1 MITTIMAALLCAL
14 ASGLRHFFKDKE
26 EVEEK
31 EELKTEEHEIKASA
45 DKEKLGG
52 IFMPWRPF
60 EVKFVVFSVHLFD
73 QLLKNQYSRP
83 PLLGSGSEPSV

>member
-1 MITTIMAALLCAL
+1 MAALLCAL

-60 EVKFVVFSVHLFD
+60 EVKFVVFSV
-73 QLLKNQYSRP
+73 QTI
-83 PLLGSGSEPSV
+83 

>member
-1 MITTIMAALLCAL
+1 MAALLCAL

-31 EELKTEEHEIKASA
+31 EELKTEELKTEEHEIKASA

-60 EVKFVVFSVHLFD
+60 EVKFVVFSV
-73 QLLKNQYSRP
+73 QTI
-83 PLLGSGSEPSV
+83 

>member
-1 MITTIMAALLCAL
+1 MAALLCAL

-31 EELKTEEHEIKASA
+31 EELKTEEHENKASA

-52 IFMPWRPF
+52 SFRPWRPF
-60 EVKFVVFSVHLFD
+60 EVKFVVFSV
-73 QLLKNQYSRP
+73 QTI
-83 PLLGSGSEPSV
+83 

>member
-52 IFMPWRPF
+52 IFRPRRPF
-60 EVKFVVFSVHLFD
+60 EVKFVVFSV
-73 QLLKNQYSRP
+73 QTI
-83 PLLGSGSEPSV
+83 

>member
-31 EELKTEEHEIKASA
+31 EEKEEVEETEELKTEEHEIKASA

-60 EVKFVVFSVHLFD
+60 EVKFVVFSV
-73 QLLKNQYSRP
+73 QTI
-83 PLLGSGSEPSV
+83 

>member
-1 MITTIMAALLCAL
+1 MAALLCAL

-31 EELKTEEHEIKASA
+31 EELKTEEQEIKASA

-52 IFMPWRPF
+52 IFRPWRPF
-60 EVKFVVFSVHLFD
+60 EVKFVVFSV
-73 QLLKNQYSRP
+73 QTI
-83 PLLGSGSEPSV
+83 

>member
-31 EELKTEEHEIKASA
+31 EEKEELKTEEHEIKASA

-52 IFMPWRPF
+52 HGHGG
-60 EVKFVVFSVHLFD
+60 HL
-73 QLLKNQYSRP
+73 R
-83 PLLGSGSEPSV
+83 

>member
-31 EELKTEEHEIKASA
+31 EELKTKEQEIKASA

-60 EVKFVVFSVHLFD
+60 EVKFVVFSV
-73 QLLKNQYSRP
+73 QTI
-83 PLLGSGSEPSV
+83 